1 MRDAANEARIPKD
14 RRRDFG
20 DFIEEVKA
28 AEGRGGR
35 KNFTYEELLELAK
48 EFKKLNANE
57 QG

>member
-48 EFKKLNANE
+48 EFKETQCK
-57 QG
+57 